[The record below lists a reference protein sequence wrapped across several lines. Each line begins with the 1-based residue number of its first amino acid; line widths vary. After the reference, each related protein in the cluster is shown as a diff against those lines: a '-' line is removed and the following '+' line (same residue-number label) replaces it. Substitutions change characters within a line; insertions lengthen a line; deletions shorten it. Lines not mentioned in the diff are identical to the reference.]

1 MNTVRNILFSGV
13 VLGLCAILFCL
24 IMFVSCSG
32 NGVSQPKRLQFSY
45 SEQELVQG
53 CNDFSFDLLAQA
65 AENSNEENIILS
77 PLSASMLIGMLMN
90 GADGETLE
98 QIQEMLGFEDEASIE
113 EINAYYRQLIDVLPA
128 LDQYT
133 TVRLANGI
141 WVAERFPVFAEYIEA
156 CKKSFDAEA
165 KNVPA
170 FTDQKVIDD
179 INRFAA
185 QHTNNLI
192 KKIIDPSMVDGNT
205 VMALV
210 NALYFKAKWQDK
222 FKRGQTKPQKFTTLT
237 GNEIQIDMLHRT
249 AEMKYGEGKDYQ
261 LVELPY
267 KGGKYCA
274 DIILPAEGLDIRR
287 WIQELDAERWQQ
299 MLGNTFPFRME
310 VELALPKFALK
321 YDRKL
326 NTDLQALGMTDAFGS
341 RANFSHLSSHGAFV
355 DLIKQYCFM
364 QFDEEGT
371 EAAAVTIGFM
381 KDAADPEP
389 MDRRKFIADRP
400 FVLIIR
406 ERDYGTILFTA
417 IIGHPAWEKQ

>member
-1 MNTVRNILFSGV
+1 MRNILFSGV

-45 SEQELVQG
+45 SEQEMVQG
-53 CNDFSFDLLAQA
+53 CNDFSFDLMAQA
-65 AENSNEENIILS
+65 AADEQQENIILS
-77 PLSASMLIGMLMN
+77 PLSASMLLGMLMN

-98 QIQEMLGFEDEASIE
+98 QIQEMLGFDDDAPIT

-133 TVRLANGI
+133 NVKLANGI
-141 WVAERFPVFAEYIEA
+141 WVAERFPIFLEYTEA
-156 CKKSFDAEA
+156 CKRSFDAEA
-165 KNVPA
+165 KNVPTFA
-170 FTDQKVIDD
+170 DQKVLDD

-192 KKIIDPSMVDGNT
+192 KKIITRDMVSDET

-222 FKRGQTKPQKFTTLT
+222 FKRGQTKPQKFTTLA

-249 AEMKYGEGKDYQ
+249 AEMLYGEDDDYQ
-261 LVELPY
+261 LLELPY

-274 DIILPAEGLDIRR
+274 DIILPAEGIDIRR
-287 WIQELDAERWQQ
+287 WVQDLDAERWQE
-299 MLGNTFPFRME
+299 MLDGTFRPE

-321 YDRKL
+321 YERKL
-326 NTDLQALGMTDAFGS
+326 NDDLQALGVEDAFSS
-341 RANFSHLSSHGAFV
+341 RANFSHLSNQPTFV
-355 DLIKQYCFM
+355 NLIKQYCFM

-371 EAAAVTIGFM
+371 EAAAVTIGM
-381 KDAADPEP
+381 TKDAEFEP
-389 MDRRKFIADRP
+389 MGRRKFVAERP
-400 FVLIIR
+400 FMLVIR

-417 IIGHPAWEKQ
+417 IIGHPAWEK